1 MCMTATLAD
10 CARDD
15 MHPDSGP
22 AQREAALE
30 HLLGAVLL
38 ECASD
43 PLLLLAVA
51 ESGSALVRISR
62 AAPMAPD
69 DFDEIL
75 VETFESERGRLIGW
89 TVKQLPN
96 RSDAEDI
103 VQSALMRTYAS
114 RPDITDTTTMAA
126 YLWTVTRNLVKDG
139 WRRTATDREHLD
151 PDGQDHIALLADRA
165 GLPFDDL
172 ITLRHTLI
180 SALEQLPPR
189 EREAVVLHTYA
200 GNTYVQTAE
209 LMGLASGTV
218 KAYVAGAL
226 AKVRANLRAA

>member
-1 MCMTATLAD
+1 MHSNPLSTLGEVNIGD
-10 CARDD
+10 L
-15 MHPDSGP
+15 M
-22 AQREAALE
+22 
-30 HLLGAVLL
+30 GAVLR
-38 ECASD
+38 ECARD
-43 PLLLLAVA
+43 PLLLLGVGT
-51 ESGSALVRISR
+51 GSALVRISR
-62 AAPMAPD
+62 APQPPPER
-69 DFDEIL
+69 FDEIL
-75 VETFESERGRLIGW
+75 VEAFESERGKLIGW
-89 TVKQLPN
+89 TARQVSN

-114 RPDITDTTTMAA
+114 RPAITEVATMTA

-139 WRRTATDREHLD
+139 WRRTASDREHLD
-151 PDGQDHIALLADRA
+151 PDGQDRIALLADRA

-172 ITLRHTLI
+172 IDLRHALI

-200 GNTYVQTAE
+200 GNTYVQTAQ

-226 AKVRANLRAA
+226 AKVRANLAAA